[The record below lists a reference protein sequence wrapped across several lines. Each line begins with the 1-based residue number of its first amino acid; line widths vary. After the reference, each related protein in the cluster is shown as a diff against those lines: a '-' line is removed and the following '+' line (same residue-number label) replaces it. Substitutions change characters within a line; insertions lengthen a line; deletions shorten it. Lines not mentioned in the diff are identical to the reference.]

1 MEIEGLRI
9 HITGIVQGVGFRPF
23 VYSLA
28 KRFSLTGWVRNTSA
42 GVDIEVDGASAYL
55 EQFVRA
61 LQDETP
67 PLARIDELRVESRP
81 ANGFTEFTIIQSE
94 AISHAFQPISPDVS
108 ICADCLRELFDP
120 QDRRYRYPFINC
132 TNCGPRFTI
141 IQDIPYDRPNTTMAG
156 FPMCPDCAKEY
167 GDPTNRRFHA
177 QPVACSICG
186 PHIWIEKGQASS
198 PQIPCRD
205 DDAIGEVI
213 DLLLQGQI
221 VAIKGLGGFHLACD
235 GLNDDAVNTLRSR
248 KLRVDKPF
256 ALMMPDIETVQKH
269 CYLSEQER
277 QLLESRQRPIV
288 ILRKKPESTISQ
300 AVAPKQATLGVMLP
314 YTPLHYLLFSPPP
327 TRLADQPKICPVLV
341 MTSGNLSEEP
351 IAIENDEAR
360 LRLSKLADAFLMH
373 NRPIQTRCDDS
384 VVRIFSVPR
393 KTAKD
398 DTQVETNP
406 VSQSVIKKDE
416 TLPLRRSRGYAP
428 NPVILKWY
436 SPPILATGAELKNT
450 FCLARDQ
457 YAFLSHYIG
466 DMENYETF
474 LAFENGIKH
483 YEKLFRVN
491 PEIIAYDLHP
501 DYLATRYANE
511 RAGRESL
518 KLLGIQHH
526 HAHIAACMAENGL
539 SDNEPV
545 IGIAFDGTGYGT
557 DRAIWGG
564 EFLIASYRG
573 FQRAAHFKYMP
584 LPGGDAAIRK
594 PARIA
599 LAYLWQ
605 ADIPW
610 SPEHSPYQALCAE
623 ERTALRSQL
632 EHQINTPMTSSVGR
646 LFDAIAALAGVR
658 QKINYEAQ
666 AAIELEA
673 LVDQTENGAYPFEMI
688 FPVSKPSP
696 GSTPSLWD
704 LIPLE
709 ISPVP
714 MLNSLLEDIGAG
726 VSPSIVAARFHNA
739 LAEVVV
745 SVCKIIRTETSLS
758 RVALSGGVWQNL
770 TLLNKTCQLLIDNGF
785 QIIVHHQVPPNDGGL
800 SLGQVAIAAH
810 CINS

>member
-42 GVDIEVDGASAYL
+42 GVDIEVDGTSAYL

-61 LQDETP
+61 LQTEAP
-67 PLARIDELRVESRP
+67 PLARIDDFRVESRP

-167 GDPTNRRFHA
+167 NDPTNRRFHA
-177 QPVACSICG
+177 QPVACAVCG
-186 PHIWIEKGQASS
+186 PHIWVEKGRGSGS
-198 PQIPCRD
+198 QISCRG

-213 DLLLQGQI
+213 DLLSQGQI

-235 GLNDDAVNTLRSR
+235 ALNDEAVNTLRAR

-277 QLLESRQRPIV
+277 QLIESRQRPIV
-288 ILRKKPESTISQ
+288 ILHRKPDSTISQ
-300 AVAPKQATLGVMLP
+300 AVAPNQVTLGVMLP

-327 TRLADQPKICPVLV
+327 AHQPDQSNRCSVLV

-351 IAIENDEAR
+351 IAIDNDEAR
-360 LRLSKLADAFLMH
+360 RRLSKLADAFLMH

-384 VVRIFSVPR
+384 VVRILSIPG
-393 KTAKD
+393 KITED
-398 DTQVETNP
+398 DKRIGTKPIPQR
-406 VSQSVIKKDE
+406 VINTGD

-428 NPVILKWY
+428 NPIILHWN

-474 LAFENGIKH
+474 LAFESGINH
-483 YEKLFRVN
+483 YEQLFRVK

-501 DYLATRYANE
+501 NYLATRYAKE
-511 RAGRESL
+511 RAERENL
-518 KLLGIQHH
+518 IPLGIQHH
-526 HAHIAACMAENGL
+526 HAHIAACMAENGIA
-539 SDNEPV
+539 DNEPV

-557 DRAIWGG
+557 DGAIWGG
-564 EFLIASYRG
+564 EFLIASYQG
-573 FQRAAHFKYMP
+573 FQRAGHLEYMP

-594 PARIA
+594 PARVA

-605 ADIPW
+605 ANIPW
-610 SPEHSPYQALCAE
+610 SAELSPFQALCVE

-646 LFDAIAALAGVR
+646 LFDAVAALTGVR
-658 QKINYEAQ
+658 QQVNYEAQ
-666 AAIELEA
+666 AAIEFET
-673 LVDQTENGAYPFEMI
+673 LVDQTEIDAYPFEII
-688 FPVSKPSP
+688 FPTVSP
-696 GSTPSLWD
+696 GSAASPWE
-704 LIPLE
+704 IAPLK
-709 ISPVP
+709 ISPKP
-714 MLNSLLEDIGAG
+714 ILQALLRDIEIG
-726 VSPSIVAARFHNA
+726 VSPSIISARFHNT

-745 SVCKIIRTETSLS
+745 SVCKIIRKETSLS
-758 RVALSGGVWQNL
+758 KVALSGGVWQNL
-770 TLLNKTCQLLIDNGF
+770 ILLNKTRQLLDDNDF
-785 QIIVHHQVPPNDGGL
+785 QIIVHHQVPPNDGGI
-800 SLGQVAIAAH
+800 SLGQAAIAAH
-810 CINS
+810 WINSK